1 MSELRDL
8 PVVTVEQVIRFRG
21 LAMSIE
27 KERDTALC
35 MLKAFSNE
43 VAKYYRTHPQ
53 EVTGPIED
61 ILEII

>member
-1 MSELRDL
+1 
-8 PVVTVEQVIRFRG
+8 
-21 LAMSIE
+21 MSIE

-43 VAKYYRTHPQ
+43 VEEYYRAHPK